1 MADSMESK
9 KHPATELKRRRIDQ
23 EGVFPRS
30 QEWSVA
36 LVWLMG
42 VGFLQW
48 GGPQA
53 YAYLTGMLVQEI
65 RSVEPGVSSRLDW
78 HGGLVR
84 CAVQG
89 MYSMAPM
96 FLGFVFVSLAAH
108 FAQAGFRW
116 SPQRLGL
123 EWGRLVPRGG
133 HWFGPETLFR
143 VFQGVLRLVL
153 VVAVVFGGIWN
164 RMGEISA
171 WGQLPLV
178 QGFEAAWSFLLGLG
192 WTLGFGW
199 LLLAGIDFGWQWWSH
214 ERRLLMSD
222 SELREELKE
231 SQGDPQ
237 LRAKRRRVVS

>member
-1 MADSMESK
+1 MAESMESK

-42 VGFLQW
+42 VGFFQW

-53 YAYLTGMLVQEI
+53 YAYLTRMLVQEI

-78 HGGLVR
+78 HGELVR

-89 MYSMAPM
+89 MVSMAPI
-96 FLGFVFVSLAAH
+96 FLGCLWVTLAVH
-108 FAQAGFRW
+108 FALAGFRW
-116 SPQRLGL
+116 NPQRLGL
-123 EWGRLVPRGG
+123 DWGRLFARGG
-133 HWFGPETLFR
+133 HRFSPETFFG
-143 VFQGVLRLVL
+143 VFQGGLRLVL
-153 VVAVVFGGIWN
+153 VVAVVFGGIWH

-171 WGQLPLV
+171 WGQLPLL
-178 QGFEAAWSFLLGLG
+178 QGFEAAWRFFLGMG

-199 LLLAGIDFGWQWWSH
+199 LLLAGVDFGWQWWVH
-214 ERRLLMSD
+214 ERRLRMSD

-231 SQGDPQ
+231 SQGDSQ

>member
-42 VGFLQW
+42 VGFFQW

-53 YAYLTGMLVQEI
+53 YGYFSRMLVQEI
-65 RSVEPGVSSRLDW
+65 RWVEPGGVSRFDW
-78 HGGLVR
+78 YGELVR
-84 CAVQG
+84 CAVEG
-89 MYSMAPM
+89 MVSIGPM
-96 FLGFVFVSLAAH
+96 FLGLVCVTLAAH
-108 FAQAGFRW
+108 FVQAGFRW

-123 EWGRLVPRGG
+123 DWGRLVPRGG
-133 HWFGPETLFR
+133 QTFAAETFFR

-153 VVAVVFGGIWN
+153 VVAVVFGGIWH

-171 WGQLPLV
+171 WGQLPLLV
-178 QGFEAAWSFLLGLG
+178 GFGAAWSFLLGMG
-192 WTLGFGW
+192 WSLGFGW
-199 LLLAGIDFGWQWWSH
+199 LLLAGIDFGWQCWTH
-214 ERRLLMSD
+214 EHRLRMSD
-222 SELREELKE
+222 SEMREELKE

-237 LRAKRRRVVS
+237 LRSKRRRVVS

>member
-1 MADSMESK
+1 MAESMESK

-42 VGFLQW
+42 VGFFQW
-48 GGPQA
+48 GGSQA
-53 YAYLTGMLVQEI
+53 YAYLTRMLVQEI

-78 HGGLVR
+78 HGELVR

-89 MYSMAPM
+89 MVSMAPI
-96 FLGFVFVSLAAH
+96 FLGCLCVTLAVH

-116 SPQRLGL
+116 NPQRLGL
-123 EWGRLVPRGG
+123 DWGRLFARGG
-133 HWFGPETLFR
+133 HRFSPETFFG
-143 VFQGVLRLVL
+143 VFQGGLRLVL
-153 VVAVVFGGIWN
+153 VVAVVFGGIWH

-171 WGQLPLV
+171 WGQLPLL
-178 QGFEAAWSFLLGLG
+178 QGFEVAWRFFLGIG

-199 LLLAGIDFGWQWWSH
+199 LLLAGVDFGWQWWVH
-214 ERRLLMSD
+214 ERRLRMSD

-231 SQGDPQ
+231 SQGNSQ

>member
-1 MADSMESK
+1 MAESMESK

-42 VGFLQW
+42 VGFFQW
-48 GGPQA
+48 GGSQA
-53 YAYLTGMLVQEI
+53 YAYLTRMLVQEI

-78 HGGLVR
+78 HGELVR

-89 MYSMAPM
+89 MVSMAPI
-96 FLGFVFVSLAAH
+96 FLGCLCVTLAVR

-116 SPQRLGL
+116 NPQRLGL
-123 EWGRLVPRGG
+123 DWGRLFARGG
-133 HWFGPETLFR
+133 HRFSPETFFG

-153 VVAVVFGGIWN
+153 VVAVVFGGIWH

-171 WGQLPLV
+171 WGQLPLL
-178 QGFEAAWSFLLGLG
+178 QGFEAAWRFFLGMG

-199 LLLAGIDFGWQWWSH
+199 LLLAGVDFGWQWWVH
-214 ERRLLMSD
+214 ERRLRMSD

-231 SQGDPQ
+231 SQGDSQ

>member
-1 MADSMESK
+1 
-9 KHPATELKRRRIDQ
+9 
-23 EGVFPRS
+23 
-30 QEWSVA
+30 
-36 LVWLMG
+36 
-42 VGFLQW
+42 
-48 GGPQA
+48 
-53 YAYLTGMLVQEI
+53 
-65 RSVEPGVSSRLDW
+65 
-78 HGGLVR
+78 
-84 CAVQG
+84 

-96 FLGFVFVSLAAH
+96 FLGFVCVSLAAH

-123 EWGRLVPRGG
+123 DWGRLVPRGG
-133 HWFGPETLFR
+133 DWFGPETLFR

-199 LLLAGIDFGWQWWSH
+199 LFLAGIDFGWQWWSH
-214 ERRLLMSD
+214 EHRLRMSD

-237 LRAKRRRVVS
+237 LRSKRRRVVS

>member
-1 MADSMESK
+1 MAESMESK
-9 KHPATELKRRRIDQ
+9 RHPATELKRRRIDQ

-42 VGFLQW
+42 VGFFQW

-53 YAYLTGMLVQEI
+53 YAYLTRMLVQEI

-78 HGGLVR
+78 HGELVR

-89 MYSMAPM
+89 MVSMAPI
-96 FLGFVFVSLAAH
+96 FLGCLCVTLAVH

-116 SPQRLGL
+116 NPQRLGL
-123 EWGRLVPRGG
+123 DWGRLFARGG
-133 HWFGPETLFR
+133 HRFSPETFFG

-153 VVAVVFGGIWN
+153 VVAVVFGGIWH
-164 RMGEISA
+164 RMGEIST
-171 WGQLPLV
+171 WGQLPLL
-178 QGFEAAWSFLLGLG
+178 QGIEAAWRFFLGMG

-199 LLLAGIDFGWQWWSH
+199 LLLAGVDFGWQWWVH
-214 ERRLLMSD
+214 ERRLRMSD

-231 SQGDPQ
+231 SQGDSQ